1 MKGGS
6 VDRNLNTKVM
16 ELFDCLKYCD
26 WKYKN
31 STYLKFARNQ
41 IEDTSI

>member
-1 MKGGS
+1 MKGGP
-6 VDRNLNTKVM
+6 VDRNLNTKLI

-31 STYLKFARNQ
+31 STYSKFPRKIIKDN
-41 IEDTSI
+41 SI

>member
-6 VDRNLNTKVM
+6 LDENKDIKVI

-31 STYLKFARNQ
+31 STYSKCSRNL
-41 IEDTSI
+41 IKDTSV